1 MRRGDRLRLRCEAER
16 ATADSRISKGVD
28 GSGALGSGEAGS
40 GVPLAARRRKW
51 AEGREASQSEARV
64 WGRGAGVAPGAM
76 RRCVW
81 GQLSPTLG
89 QVTVSKG
96 NARVPEFS
104 HRGHLHQC
112 EKVPPPRP
120 APQAS
125 LGSLVLFEPQ
135 KHHQVISL
143 HFAFS
148 QPFSVLSDR
157 MTVYRCQNNKGVL
170 VCFSSF
176 PLSSLRHIAS
186 WVLAQD
192 SHVRATLS
200 LREVGGGFFHS
211 LV

>member
-51 AEGREASQSEARV
+51 AEGREASQSEATV

-112 EKVPPPRP
+112 EKVPPP
-120 APQAS
+120 APPPKPVWA
-125 LGSLVLFEPQ
+125 LW
-135 KHHQVISL
+135 
-143 HFAFS
+143 
-148 QPFSVLSDR
+148 
-157 MTVYRCQNNKGVL
+157 
-170 VCFSSF
+170 SF
-176 PLSSLRHIAS
+176 
-186 WVLAQD
+186 
-192 SHVRATLS
+192 LS
-200 LREVGGGFFHS
+200 LRSTIRLSVCILLFRS
-211 LV
+211 LLVYYLIG